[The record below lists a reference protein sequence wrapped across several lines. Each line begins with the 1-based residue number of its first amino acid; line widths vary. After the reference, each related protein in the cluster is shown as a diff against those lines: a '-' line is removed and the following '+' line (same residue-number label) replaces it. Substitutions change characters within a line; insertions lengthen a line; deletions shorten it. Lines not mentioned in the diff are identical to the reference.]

1 MTPHPS
7 VSPLNFFLPCLLR
20 HLSSFLAPLALGEIG
35 VCDSEL
41 TAQLLWVVRFEKLA
55 KVRAEAC
62 HTIAALGLKD
72 EQVVKTL
79 KDLCSVEEDPFVLR

>member
-1 MTPHPS
+1 M
-7 VSPLNFFLPCLLR
+7 
-20 HLSSFLAPLALGEIG
+20 
-35 VCDSEL
+35 CDSEL
-41 TAQLLWVVRFEKLA
+41 TTQLLWVVRFEKLA

-72 EQVVKTL
+72 KQVVKTF

>member
-1 MTPHPS
+1 MLLDSIIDDP
-7 VSPLNFFLPCLLR
+7 SPLCLSSKL
-20 HLSSFLAPLALGEIG
+20 LSSFLAPLALGEIG

>member
-1 MTPHPS
+1 MTPYPFCLSSKLLSPS
-7 VSPLNFFLPCLLR
+7 PPTPVFFLSCIP
-20 HLSSFLAPLALGEIG
+20 ALGEIG

-55 KVRAEAC
+55 EVRAEAC

-79 KDLCSVEEDPFVLR
+79 KDLCTVEEDPFVLR

>member
-1 MTPHPS
+1 M
-7 VSPLNFFLPCLLR
+7 
-20 HLSSFLAPLALGEIG
+20 
-35 VCDSEL
+35 CDSEL